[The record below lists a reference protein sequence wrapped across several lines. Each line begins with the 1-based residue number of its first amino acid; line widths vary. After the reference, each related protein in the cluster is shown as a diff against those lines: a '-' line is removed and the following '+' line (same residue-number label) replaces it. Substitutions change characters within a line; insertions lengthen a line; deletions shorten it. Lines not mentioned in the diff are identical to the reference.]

1 MISFPDNLTLENER
15 VLMRP
20 LLLEDLPV
28 LLPFAQEE
36 PETWTYSL
44 VSAAGETGMEAYI
57 QNAVQQRQLKNG
69 YPFIILDKQTNLYA
83 GSTRFCDIQLE
94 YATTHLG
101 YTWYGKRFRRTG
113 LNRHCKLLLLS
124 YAFEQWGMERVEFRA
139 DARNEKSIEAMKNI
153 GCTVEGVLR
162 SHYPMESGGRKDSI
176 VLSILKE
183 EWFGDV
189 KKLLKEKIR

>member
-1 MISFPDNLTLENER
+1 MISFPENLTLESER

-20 LLLEDLPV
+20 LQLEDLPI
-28 LLPFAQEE
+28 LMPFALEE
-36 PETWTYSL
+36 PETWSYSL
-44 VSAAGETGMEAYI
+44 VSAAGKTGMKEYI
-57 QNAVQQRQLKNG
+57 QNAVQQRHLKNG
-69 YPFIILDKQTNLYA
+69 YPFIILDKQTNEYA
-83 GSTRFCDIQLE
+83 GSSRFCDIQLE

-153 GCTVEGVLR
+153 GCTVEGILR

-183 EWFGDV
+183 EWFGGV
-189 KKLLKEKIR
+189 KKNLKEKIR